1 MAGRG
6 VAPVSGVAL
15 AIALVLPG
23 ASAVA
28 QDAGSVSRPVVQ
40 ALPSPAVGNL
50 ESALQRLAG
59 NPRDVTALVDA
70 GSASIELGDT
80 DAAIGFFS
88 RAADLSPSDPRPKV
102 GMGAALVRSE
112 NPYDALMM
120 FEEAERYGASSTLLS
135 GDRGLA
141 WDLVGDNSQA
151 QTFYRQALASGRND
165 EVTRR
170 LALSLAISGDRREA
184 EKVLQPLLDRNDPA
198 ARRTRAFILAISG
211 DAKAATD
218 VAQQSMPRNLAE
230 RISPY
235 LRYMPRLTPAQ
246 QAAAANFGHFPNT
259 ADIGKDDP
267 RVAKYNKDGGSRR
280 AAQGADAALVPK
292 GEPLGGAKQLS
303 RREQRELERRQAI
316 EASERKKAEEL
327 AAKKQA
333 ELARAEAQR
342 TAQAAAQAQAK
353 AAAEAQARAASEAKA
368 REVAAAQARAAAAAQ
383 AKAATEAK
391 ARAAAEA
398 EARAAAIPPAP
409 SPALATAAPVPAP
422 SSAPTTSVAAIPAA
436 AVGTVPASVSVS
448 ALPPPLPGTQG
459 GAMPASAS
467 AAAEAPRPSISL
479 AESAPSAGPA
489 TSSPPASWSLPPQ
502 ASVDRTGAAQIASF
516 DTPAAASAPGA
527 SGELPSVAAGQPSAS
542 AGVSP
547 AGLAPMTAPV
557 AAPAPASVAVQAAP
571 ARAPLSVA
579 DAFADL
585 AIADSQATVAA
596 GAVDITKIK
605 PRREEPPKPKVEATP
620 AAKPAPPPKPVHPSR
635 SWVQVAT
642 GRDENALGFDWRRL
656 NRAKPELFKGRKA
669 YVAKWGQTKR
679 MVTGPFDSAKVAQD
693 FVTKLKAAG
702 IESFTFTSD
711 EGEAVEPLGN

>member
-1 MAGRG
+1 MAHAKGLPCRPRCGMARRVWRSGTNLVTDRRMAGRG

-280 AAQGADAALVPK
+280 VAQGADAALVPK

-342 TAQAAAQAQAK
+342 TAQAAAQAK
-353 AAAEAQARAASEAKA
+353 AAA
-368 REVAAAQARAAAAAQ
+368 
-383 AKAATEAK
+383 EAK

-409 SPALATAAPVPAP
+409 SPALAVAAPVPAP
-422 SSAPTTSVAAIPAA
+422 SSAPTASVAAIPAA
-436 AVGTVPASVSVS
+436 AVGTVPTSASAS

-516 DTPAAASAPGA
+516 DPPAAASAPAA

-557 AAPAPASVAVQAAP
+557 ATPAPVNAAVQAAP

-585 AIADSQATVAA
+585 AIVDSQATVAA

-679 MVTGPFDSAKVAQD
+679 MVTGPFDSAKAAQD

>member
-15 AIALVLPG
+15 MIALVMPG
-23 ASAVA
+23 APALAQSAG
-28 QDAGSVSRPVVQ
+28 DMGSVSRPVVQ

-59 NPRDVTALVDA
+59 NPRDITALVDA

-151 QTFYRQALASGRND
+151 QAFYRQALASGRND

-211 DAKAATD
+211 DAKTATD
-218 VAQQSMPRNLAE
+218 IAQQSMPRDLAE

-267 RVAKYNKDGGSRR
+267 RVAKYNKEGSGKR
-280 AAQGADAALVPK
+280 ATQSADTALVPK

-303 RREQRELERRQAI
+303 RREQRELERRQALAAA
-316 EASERKKAEEL
+316 EQKKAQAEAL
-327 AAKKQA
+327 AASKQA
-333 ELARAEAQR
+333 ELARVEAQR
-342 TAQAAAQAQAK
+342 KAAVEAQAR
-353 AAAEAQARAASEAKA
+353 AAAEAQARAASEVRA
-368 REVAAAQARAAAAAQ
+368 REAAAAQ
-383 AKAATEAK
+383 

-409 SPALATAAPVPAP
+409 SPALAVAAPVPAP
-422 SSAPTTSVAAIPAA
+422 SSAPTASVAAIPAA
-436 AVGTVPASVSVS
+436 AVGTVPASVSTS
-448 ALPPPLPGTQG
+448 ALPAPLPGTQG

-489 TSSPPASWSLPPQ
+489 TSSPPASWSLSLQ

-557 AAPAPASVAVQAAP
+557 ATPAPASAAVQAAP
-571 ARAPLSVA
+571 ARAPLRVA

-585 AIADSQATVAA
+585 AVASSQATVAA

-620 AAKPAPPPKPVHPSR
+620 AAKPTPPPKPVHPSR

-642 GRDENALGFDWRRL
+642 GRDEQALGFDWRRL
-656 NRAKPELFKGRKA
+656 NRTKPELFKGRKA

-679 MVTGPFDSAKVAQD
+679 MVTGPFDSAKAAQD
-693 FVTKLKAAG
+693 FVAKLKTAG
-702 IESFTFTSD
+702 IDSFTFTSD

>member
-6 VAPVSGVAL
+6 VAPVSGIAL
-15 AIALVLPG
+15 AIVLVLPG
-23 ASAVA
+23 APALA
-28 QDAGSVSRPVVQ
+28 QGAGDAGSVSRPVVQ

-141 WDLVGDNSQA
+141 WDLVGDNGQA

-184 EKVLQPLLDRNDPA
+184 EKVLQPLLDRNDSA
-198 ARRTRAFILAISG
+198 AFRTRAFILAISG

-218 VAQQSMPRNLAE
+218 IAQQSMPRALAE

-267 RVAKYNKDGGSRR
+267 RVAKYNKDNRNRR
-280 AAQGADAALVPK
+280 AAQGADSALVPK

-333 ELARAEAQR
+333 ELARAEAER
-342 TAQAAAQAQAK
+342 K

-368 REVAAAQARAAAAAQ
+368 REVAAAQAQAAVR
-383 AKAATEAK
+383 AKAAAMPP
-391 ARAAAEA
+391 APVPAAS
-398 EARAAAIPPAP
+398 AAAIPA
-409 SPALATAAPVPAP
+409 SSAAAPA
-422 SSAPTTSVAAIPAA
+422 SAS
-436 AVGTVPASVSVS
+436 AST
-448 ALPPPLPGTQG
+448 LPPPLPGTQG
-459 GAMPASAS
+459 GAMLASAS
-467 AAAEAPRPSISL
+467 TGAEAPRPSISL
-479 AESAPSAGPA
+479 AEPASSTAPAASASG
-489 TSSPPASWSLPPQ
+489 SSPPASWSLPPQ
-502 ASVDRTGAAQIASF
+502 ASPDRTGAAQIASF
-516 DTPAAASAPGA
+516 DTPAAASAPAG
-527 SGELPSVAAGQPSAS
+527 SEELPPVAASQPPAS
-542 AGVSP
+542 FAVPP
-547 AGLAPMTAPV
+547 AGFAPSTGLAV
-557 AAPAPASVAVQAAP
+557 AAPAPASIPASASAQAVP
-571 ARAPLSVA
+571 AQVPVRVA

-585 AIADSQATVAA
+585 AVANSQVTVAA

-605 PRREEPPKPKVEATP
+605 PRREEPPKPKAEATP
-620 AAKPAPPPKPVHPSR
+620 APKPAPPPKPVHPSR

-656 NRAKPELFKGRKA
+656 NRANPELFKGRKA

-679 MVTGPFDSAKVAQD
+679 MVTGPFDSAKAAQD

-702 IESFTFTSD
+702 IDSFPFTSD